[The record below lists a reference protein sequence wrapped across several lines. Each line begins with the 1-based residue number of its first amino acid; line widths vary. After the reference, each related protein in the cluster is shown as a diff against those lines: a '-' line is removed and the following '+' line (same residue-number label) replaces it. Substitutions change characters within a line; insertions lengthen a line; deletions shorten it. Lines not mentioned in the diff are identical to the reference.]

1 MEPALP
7 SEIEIKLDLSSEALE
22 CLLGSDLL
30 GEPHEALQ
38 QSSTYFETDDRRL
51 SEKGFSLRVRSTGA
65 SHVQTVKASGPAKS
79 LFVRSEW
86 ETSIEG
92 NEPVLDHTSPLISEF
107 GPELEVEAAF
117 TVFIERRV
125 WNIELNGSR
134 LEVVVDRGDVVSGN
148 RRSPVQEIE
157 VELKDG
163 DPKDLFI
170 FIRKIDAIAP
180 FRFGIQSKSERGLAL
195 LDRQQ
200 FMFKAERLDLERNIK
215 ASSAFREIAAS
226 CFRQFRLNEEILLQ
240 RRNSETLHQA
250 RVALRRLRS
259 AFSLFRPLLI
269 GDEPKRIQEELRW
282 LAGVLG
288 EARNLDVLLM
298 KAKDSDLRAK
308 LKDARNKAYGDAVE
322 ALGSARARALIID
335 FNEWLQCDL
344 DRTGGSAT
352 SEDTSASEFA
362 VRAIEKMRKKLK
374 KHGSALAETDDEHR
388 HQVRKDAKKLRY
400 AAEFFGSLF
409 DDKRG
414 TRRHRKFIA
423 AMEELQDYL
432 GALNDLAT
440 GPKVLAQHG
449 LANHPARDSVVS
461 HDDKNALIRMAQS
474 SVDEVIDT
482 KRFWR

>member
-7 SEIEIKLDLSSEALE
+7 SEIEIKLDLSNEALE
-22 CLLGSDLL
+22 RLLGSDLL
-30 GEPHEALQ
+30 GGPDEALQ

-51 SEKGFSLRVRSTGA
+51 SQKGFSLRIRSTGA
-65 SHVQTVKASGPAKS
+65 SNVQTVKASGPAKS

-86 ETSIEG
+86 ETPIEG

-125 WNIELNGSR
+125 WKFELNGSR
-134 LEVVVDRGDVVSGN
+134 LEVVVDRGDLVSGN

-157 VELKDG
+157 VELEDG
-163 DPKDLFI
+163 DPKNLFV

-215 ASSAFREIAAS
+215 ASAAFREIAAS
-226 CFRQFRLNEEILLQ
+226 CFRQFRLNEDILLQ
-240 RRNSETLHQA
+240 RRNSEALHQA

-259 AFSLFRPLLI
+259 AFSLFKPLLE
-269 GDEPKRIQEELRW
+269 GDEPSGLQREFRW

-288 EARNLDVLLM
+288 EARNLDVLLT
-298 KAKDSDLRAK
+298 KAKDPDLRAQ

-322 ALGSARARALIID
+322 ALESARARALMLD
-335 FNEWLQCDL
+335 FNEWLHCHL
-344 DRTGGSAT
+344 DRAGGSAT
-352 SEDTSASEFA
+352 SEDASVSEFA
-362 VRAIEKMRKKLK
+362 ARALDKMRKKLK

-414 TRRHRKFIA
+414 ARRHRKFIA
-423 AMEELQDYL
+423 AMGDLQDHL

-440 GPKVLAQHG
+440 GPGVLEQHG
-449 LANHPARDSVVS
+449 LADHPARDSVVF
-461 HDDKNALIRMAQS
+461 HDDKNALIHMAQS
-474 SVDEVIDT
+474 LVDEVIDT

>member
-7 SEIEIKLDLSSEALE
+7 SEIEIKLDLSNEALE
-22 CLLGSDLL
+22 SLLRSDLL
-30 GEPHEALQ
+30 GEPDDALQ

-51 SEKGFSLRVRSTGA
+51 SQKGFSLRIRSTGA

-86 ETSIEG
+86 ETPIEG
-92 NEPVLDHTSPLISEF
+92 NEPLLDHTSPLTGEF

-134 LEVVVDRGDVVSGN
+134 LEVVVDRGDVVSGD
-148 RRSPVQEIE
+148 RRSPIQEIE

-163 DPKDLFI
+163 DTKDLFV

-200 FMFKAERLDLERNIK
+200 FMFKAERLDLDRNIK
-215 ASSAFREIAAS
+215 TSAAFREIAAS

-240 RRNSETLHQA
+240 RRNSEGLHQA
-250 RVALRRLRS
+250 RVALRRFRS
-259 AFSLFRPLLI
+259 AFSLFRPLLM
-269 GDEPKRIQEELRW
+269 GDEPKMIQEELRW

-298 KAKDSDLRAK
+298 KAKDPDLRAK
-308 LKDARNKAYGDAVE
+308 LKNARNKAYGDAVE
-322 ALGSARARALIID
+322 ALESARTRALMLD
-335 FNEWLQCDL
+335 LNEWLQCDL
-344 DRTGGSAT
+344 DRSVGSAA
-352 SEDTSASEFA
+352 SEETSASEFA
-362 VRAIEKMRKKLK
+362 AKALEKRRRKLK

-409 DDKRG
+409 NDKRG
-414 TRRHRKFIA
+414 TRRHRKFVA
-423 AMEELQDYL
+423 AMEELQDHL

-440 GPKVLAQHG
+440 GPNVLEQHG
-449 LANHPARDSVVS
+449 LAGHPSRESVVS
-461 HDDKNALIRMAQS
+461 HEDKSALIDMAQS
-474 SVDEVIDT
+474 AVDEVVDT